1 MVKSIK
7 IHTCDWNNAHTYDK
21 VELKIEN
28 SKGECNTHQLS
39 NRKNFVYGD
48 KDIFNDNKAAL
59 NECFDWPINGNITV
73 TVSKWGTDDWGFCWV
88 KVISQARYSKI
99 YYCENSNNYHM
110 STSYP
115 KTIKMACGQEGM

>member
-1 MVKSIK
+1 MYVHRVAQSIKDNIFNFFLKLLEVVKSIK

-73 TVSKWGTDDWGFCWV
+73 TVSKWGTDDWPLCW
-88 KVISQARYSKI
+88 AKI
-99 YYCENSNNYHM
+99 NY
-110 STSYP
+110 
-115 KTIKMACGQEGM
+115 QNGM